1 MSMNYHKLRSSSS
14 SLPMST
20 LFLSYDATHAFY
32 SLCFSLSHGRF
43 RTFFDGECRVAVIPD
58 RDMGSTHLRWYFVQ
72 LQLRGT
78 ISKNAHCKLHSAGYW
93 GRLFNGGY
101 SPPDSPLEPPS
112 SYLQSSTAS
121 FGSVLLFLTAVS
133 RVPLPSILGTL
144 SLSPSWA
151 AARSKIKLEVPL
163 LFPSRMILPRERER
177 ERGGQDV
184 VEDVRFLVV
193 QSQHSGLDHGH
204 DGEVRTEHGGERRR
218 ARSAV
223 VGGKTQDRSIVVSTS
238 TRVSLTFV
246 CAQPV
251 WRCAHRRAEQR
262 NSNGQRLKWQW
273 VLVAVW
279 RL

>member
-133 RVPLPSILGTL
+133 RVPLPSILGTS
-144 SLSPSWA
+144 SLSPSWT

-177 ERGGQDV
+177 AGRTRCGGGRAISGCTESTFWTRSWTWWRSTHGTWRRTSKSALSSCWRKNARPIDCCIDFYPREFDLRMCPAGV
-184 VEDVRFLVV
+184 TVR
-193 QSQHSGLDHGH
+193 
-204 DGEVRTEHGGERRR
+204 
-218 ARSAV
+218 
-223 VGGKTQDRSIVVSTS
+223 
-238 TRVSLTFV
+238 
-246 CAQPV
+246 P
-251 WRCAHRRAEQR
+251 
-262 NSNGQRLKWQW
+262 
-273 VLVAVW
+273 
-279 RL
+279 